1 MSILKE
7 KLFNKVSELAPCYYA
22 LSDYIWD
29 HPEIGFQEHEA
40 CRVLTE
46 RLSELGFQ
54 VETGVGG
61 LSTAFRAVY
70 QHGNGGPSIGLLAE
84 YDALPIL
91 GHGCA
96 HHMQGP
102 ALILCAEALMSELT
116 DHPYKLVVYG
126 TPAEEA
132 APAKQQMWDNGC
144 FRDIDVALM
153 VHGSVNTATDE
164 SSLAS
169 MNYTVSFHGVSAH
182 PGLYPERGRSAFEA
196 LQLAFHGIDMM
207 RAHVMEDVRLHYIC
221 VNPGTPQNAIPAEA
235 SGRFLLRCRNSFS
248 YLETVR
254 DRFFNIV
261 KGAALMT
268 DTTYDISE
276 GMVWPNKIPA
286 LELNKIIME
295 NAKAA
300 DCPEIAPPRVHTGTT
315 DFAAVMQHLPGSCL
329 RIKMVEAPI
338 TSHTPEFAAAGKSEG
353 ARYAIL
359 KSAQALAG
367 TCVDLI
373 CDAELLPRIQADY
386 QARQEA
392 ARKLN

>member
-7 KLFNKVSELAPCYYA
+7 ELLNKVSDLAPRYYT

-29 HPEIGFQEHEA
+29 HPETGFQEYEA

-46 RLSELGFQ
+46 QLDQLGFQ
-54 VETGVGG
+54 TETGVGG
-61 LSTAFRAVY
+61 LPTAFRAVY
-70 QHGNGGPSIGLLAE
+70 QQGEGGPSIGLLAE
-84 YDALPIL
+84 YDALPTL
-91 GHGCA
+91 GHGCG

-102 ALILCAEALMSELT
+102 ALILCAEALKCSLT
-116 DHPYKLVVYG
+116 DRPYKLVVYG

-169 MNYTVSFHGVSAH
+169 MNYIVSFHGVSAH

-196 LQLAFHGIDMM
+196 LQLAFHAIDMM
-207 RAHVMEDVRLHYIC
+207 RAHVLEDVRLHYTCID
-221 VNPGTPQNAIPAEA
+221 PGTPQNAIPAEA
-235 SGRFLLRCRNSFS
+235 SGKFFLRCRNSFP

-286 LELNKIIME
+286 LALNKLIME

-300 DCPEIAPPRVHTGTT
+300 DCPELAPPRVHTGTT

-329 RIKMVEAPI
+329 RIKMVDAPI
-338 TSHTPEFAAAGKSEG
+338 TSHTPEFAAAGKSKG
-353 ARYAIL
+353 AHDAIL

-367 TCVDLI
+367 TCWDLI
-373 CDAELLPRIQADY
+373 CDPQLLPQIQADY
-386 QARQEA
+386 LARQKA
-392 ARKLN
+392 VRGLD